1 MLKEDSMHI
10 PQLLLRFNW
19 CLAAGGSLSDYL
31 VRNKMDED
39 VARYFFK
46 QLLAAIRY
54 W

>member
-1 MLKEDSMHI
+1 MS
-10 PQLLLRFNW
+10 FT
-19 CLAAGGSLSDYL
+19 CAGGSLSDYL